1 MTVTKSPIT
10 EESPKETVKTI
21 AQGMPDRFGLPVVTL
36 LVCFF
41 CFAREAAGV
50 SIARY
55 SLRPLCRGTLFAEL
69 GREERGGIGDVRPEP
84 GKLTR

>member
-21 AQGMPDRFGLPVVTL
+21 AQGMPDRFGVPVVTL

-41 CFAREAAGV
+41 VSHARPRAYRSPGIPCALFVEGRCLQNSGAKSVAG
-50 SIARY
+50 
-55 SLRPLCRGTLFAEL
+55 LETCDPNQEN
-69 GREERGGIGDVRPEP
+69 
-84 GKLTR
+84 

>member
-41 CFAREAAGV
+41 CFAREAAGDR
-50 SIARY
+50 SPGIPCALY
-55 SLRPLCRGTLFAEL
+55 FRGD
-69 GREERGGIGDVRPEP
+69 DVLQNSGAKSVAGLETCDPNQEN
-84 GKLTR
+84 